1 MRFSRKKI
9 LQFNIPP
16 KFLGGTSQLAP
27 LLLRSELI
35 CTFADGE
42 EHQAPRRRLREH
54 NTLFTTMAKSRSFFG
69 LRRGSTKSLTFSVLD
84 GKQITKD
91 RVYGGK
97 NPRTQAQMVQR
108 MVMATASAAYAHMK
122 EIVDHSFE
130 GVTYGAPTMAR
141 FVSENAKAIKAAYDA
156 GQETFGFNG
165 FQDRRL
171 MVGSYIM
178 AKGSATPLA
187 ATYPVITIADGKLGF
202 LVTVGSGATADT
214 VLSRLGI
221 NVGEIATACYLY
233 PKQGDDIGW
242 GFAFIRLIALKGGTT
257 ELTTA
262 NLGTYFQIESN
273 MDVTASITSGEL
285 SMVATPNDIETGVT
299 GGASCG
305 IHSAKVNGVWTRS
318 NAVITIASGADVQ
331 LSAEDALATYP
342 VGQSYILNGGEVE

>member
-1 MRFSRKKI
+1 
-9 LQFNIPP
+9 
-16 KFLGGTSQLAP
+16 
-27 LLLRSELI
+27 
-35 CTFADGE
+35 
-42 EHQAPRRRLREH
+42 
-54 NTLFTTMAKSRSFFG
+54 MAKSRSFFG

-108 MVMATASAAYAHMK
+108 MVMATASAAYAQMK

-141 FVSENAKAIKAAYDA
+141 FVSENAKAIKAAYEA

-165 FQDRRL
+165 YQDRRL
-171 MVGSYIM
+171 MIGSYIM
-178 AKGSATPLA
+178 AKGSAAPLLS
-187 ATYPVITIADGKLGF
+187 TYPVITITDGQLGF
-202 LVTVGSGATADT
+202 LVTLGSNANADT

-221 NVGEIATACYLY
+221 NVGEIATACFLY
-233 PKQGDDIGW
+233 PKQGDDLGW

-257 ELTTA
+257 ALTND
-262 NLGTYFQIESN
+262 NLSTYFQIESN
-273 MDVTASITSGEL
+273 LTVAATVTGGEL
-285 SMVATPNDIETGVT
+285 SMIVTPSDIETGVT
-299 GGASCG
+299 GGGTCG

-318 NAVITIASGADVQ
+318 NAEITIAQGVDVQ

-342 VGQSYILNGGEVE
+342 VGQSYVLNGGEVE